1 MIWCAAANSVIS
13 AIIYSNLSLSGFG
26 MFSDFRI
33 SEFQSF
39 KLLWIWLF
47 GYLIIW
53 LFAVR
58 QCLNLQIFKSS
69 NNLVLILVRVL
80 RLATHILLLIVVS
93 AQRKYEN
100 CVVGNFVDYSVF
112 AVYSSAPKSSQF
124 VAQRFGFSYSHEW
137 VLADV
142 VNQCRN
148 FCLNAFVACLSP
160 VVDVGKGFAFVDYL
174 QRSSVLMALPSL
186 ARERSIFATNSG
198 LYGLFSSTRKTPD
211 LRISSIIC
219 IAIELCVLYSSVI
232 VAMFVLEC
240 IKCVKLMS

>member
-1 MIWCAAANSVIS
+1 
-13 AIIYSNLSLSGFG
+13 
-26 MFSDFRI
+26 MFLK
-33 SEFQSF
+33 SF
-39 KLLWIWLF
+39 LL
-47 GYLIIW
+47 
-53 LFAVR
+53 
-58 QCLNLQIFKSS
+58 
-69 NNLVLILVRVL
+69 LVSCYL
-80 RLATHILLLIVVS
+80 RLFVVS

-148 FCLNAFVACLSP
+148 FCLHAFVASLPP
-160 VVDVGKGFAFVDYL
+160 VVDVGKGFAFVDYF

-186 ARERSIFATNSG
+186 ARERSIFATNLG

-240 IKCVKLMS
+240 VKCVKWKVYKV